1 MLLYIYIHMYVQ
13 PDAWIWLGDMAY
25 LDYPSVNCA
34 VLPQD
39 AQCNCADENTAFKV
53 EPFCLSGDEQHSLLK
68 VCVALHNSIQHTA
81 YSIVVV

>member
-1 MLLYIYIHMYVQ
+1 MLKLCVTVVSMYVYAQ

-68 VCVALHNSIQHTA
+68 VCIIQIAHSILA
-81 YSIVVV
+81 